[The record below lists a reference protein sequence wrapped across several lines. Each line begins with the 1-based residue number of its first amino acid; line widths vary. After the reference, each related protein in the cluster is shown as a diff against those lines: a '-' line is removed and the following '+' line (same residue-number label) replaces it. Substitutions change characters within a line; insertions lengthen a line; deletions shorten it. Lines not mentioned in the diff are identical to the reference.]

1 MLISKN
7 WITDL
12 LNGAGNSFN
21 PTDEELDAGFV
32 RVGFET
38 EGYQPLPETTGPL
51 VIGRVLEIEELE
63 GFKKPIRYCQ
73 VDVGQANGTG
83 EPQGII
89 CGARNF
95 QEGDTVIVSLPGAV
109 LPGGFEIAARET
121 YGHISNGMMASA
133 AELGLTAKS
142 EGIITLADASVQASG
157 LEPGQ
162 DAREVLGS
170 DDTVFEVNITPDRG
184 YALSARGLTREIA
197 SAFGLDFTDVVEDPS
212 VAGVDVSKVPSISG
226 ELLPITLEPSTK
238 AKRFGLRKVEG
249 IDPKAQAPF
258 WMQRALMLSGIR
270 SVNAATDVTN
280 FVMLLTGQPMHA
292 FDADKIAG
300 GLRVH
305 NAQGGEEFETLDHTK
320 RTLLPTD
327 VVISDDNGIQSL
339 AGVMGGTTS
348 EISDETVNVYFEA
361 ATWDEL
367 TVAKTARHHK
377 LSSEASRRF
386 ERGVDPAIVEASLDI
401 ACALLVGAAG
411 GTISPQATIVG
422 EVPAREAIEL
432 RAGRAGELI
441 GVEYATET
449 VIKRLEEVG
458 CTVERGDAQAG
469 ADEVLRVTP
478 PTWRGDL
485 TVPVE
490 LIEEVVRLEGLDDI
504 PSVLPTPVGG
514 RGLSPLQR
522 RRRAVTHALA
532 YSGYAEIIPT
542 PFIKNTT
549 FDTWGLEAEDPRRN
563 TVKVQNPLDADYSI
577 LATTLLP
584 SMLEAIGRNVAR
596 GRHDLAIYSVA
607 QTSVKRADVSPLP
620 SVAARP
626 DEATLAELIDSLP
639 EQHLHAAT
647 VAVGQQELD
656 GPFGKGRDYTWADAI
671 QSARVAAAAAGVAL
685 DVAAAQQ
692 LPWHPGRCAA
702 LTVTTAEGEKIIVGY
717 AGELHPQVLEALD
730 LPARTCAMELD
741 LTALPFNQVLP
752 APMLSSFPAVNQDIA
767 LVVEE
772 DVPAEA
778 VRRTIESAAGELLE
792 SVALFD
798 VYRSEQL
805 GEGKKSLAFGLV
817 FRAGDKTLTED
828 EASEA
833 RLRAAEAAAKEH
845 NATMRG

>member
-7 WITDL
+7 WITRL
-12 LNGAGNSFN
+12 LANAGNEGFN

-32 RVGFET
+32 CVGFET
-38 EGYQPLPETTGPL
+38 EGYEPLPEVTGPL
-51 VIGRVLEIEELE
+51 VLGRVAEIEELT

-83 EPQGII
+83 ELQGII

-95 QEGDTVIVSLPGAV
+95 KEGDVVIVSLPGAV
-109 LPGGFEIAARET
+109 LPGGFEIAARKT
-121 YGHISNGMMASA
+121 YDHISNGMMASA

-142 EGIITLADASVQASG
+142 EGIIALDSLPEGFQLG
-157 LEPGQ
+157 D
-162 DAREVLGS
+162 DARVFLNS
-170 DDTVFEVNITPDRG
+170 TDTVFDVNVTPDRG

-197 SAFGLDFTDVVEDPS
+197 SAFDLKYGDVAKDPA
-212 VAGVDVSKVPSISG
+212 VAGIDVSVVPAPEG
-226 ELLPITLEPSTK
+226 ELIPITLEPDTK

-258 WMQRALMLSGIR
+258 WMQRELMLSGIR

-280 FVMLLTGQPMHA
+280 YVMLLTGQPMHA
-292 FDADKIAG
+292 FDADSIAG

-305 NAQGGEEFETLDHTK
+305 NATEGQEFETLDHTK
-320 RTLLPTD
+320 RTLRATD

-348 EISDETVNVYFEA
+348 EISDDTTNVYFEA

-401 ACALLVGAAG
+401 ACALLVQCAG
-411 GTISPQATIVG
+411 GQVTASRTLVG
-422 EVPAREAIEL
+422 EVPAREAIEM
-432 RAGRAGELI
+432 RVSRPSELI
-441 GVEYATET
+441 GVDYSRDT
-449 VIKRLEEVG
+449 VVKRLEEVG
-458 CTVERGDAQAG
+458 CRIAGDEETLQ
-469 ADEVLRVTP
+469 VTP

-490 LIEEVVRLEGLDDI
+490 LVEEIVRLEGLDAI

-514 RGLSPLQR
+514 RGLSPQQR

-542 PFIKNTT
+542 PFMSNTVL
-549 FDTWGLEAEDPRRN
+549 DAWGLEADDPRRN
-563 TVKVQNPLDADYSI
+563 VVKVQNPLDADYAV

-584 SMLEAIGRNVAR
+584 AMLEAVGRNVAR
-596 GRHDLAIYSVA
+596 GRHDLALYSVA
-607 QTSVKRADVSPLP
+607 QTAVKRADASPMP
-620 SVAARP
+620 SVEQRP
-626 DEATLAELIDSLP
+626 DEATIAELIGSLP
-639 EQHLHAAT
+639 EQRLHVAT
-647 VAVGQQELD
+647 VAVGKQELD
-656 GPFGKGRDYTWADAI
+656 GPLGQGRAFTWADAL
-671 QSARVAAAAAGVAL
+671 QAAQVVASAAGVTL
-685 DVAAAQQ
+685 EVEQAQH

-702 LTVTTAEGEKIIVGY
+702 LKAGGQVVGY
-717 AGELHPQVLEALD
+717 AGELHPQVLEALE
-730 LPARTCAMELD
+730 LPERTVAMELD
-741 LTALPFNQVLP
+741 LSALPFDYELP
-752 APMLSSFPAVNQDIA
+752 APVLSAFPAVNQDIA
-767 LVVEE
+767 LVVDA

-778 VRRTIESAAGELLE
+778 VRQVVEEAAGELLE
-792 SVALFD
+792 RVTLFD
-798 VYRSEQL
+798 VYVSDQL
-805 GEGKKSLAFGLV
+805 GENKKSLAFGLV
-817 FRAGDKTLTED
+817 FRAGDRTLTED

-833 RLRAAEAAAKEH
+833 RLKAAKAAEERFG
-845 NATMRG
+845 ATMRGV